1 MSPREVMQEAKRS
14 DRCVASRYFGGNA
27 VTEKNKTFP
36 ERAVPVTGFV
46 CADDDDA
53 VSPSGRMMYCGVP
66 ERIDWPPRVRVGKS
80 MGPASGRQLQALI
93 DRGGHETP
101 QIDEYGDGEKDDG

>member
-1 MSPREVMQEAKRS
+1 MSPREVMQERKRS

-27 VTEKNKTFP
+27 VTEENKTFS

-53 VSPSGRMMYCGVP
+53 VSPSGRMKYCVVP
-66 ERIDWPPRVRVGKS
+66 ERIDWPPRVR
-80 MGPASGRQLQALI
+80 MGLQAK
-93 DRGGHETP
+93 GGGKVWGRLRE
-101 QIDEYGDGEKDDG
+101 GSFRR